1 MARVKKDR
9 RGKARSAVK
18 VSPNQVYYTFKR
30 ALNLQNGMTRA
41 QVDKCMLPA
50 YLALDNLSKGAG
62 DEAKCIDLVAAVTVG
77 IIFAENGIGVEFV
90 EDLNAALESLWR
102 MKRRAKKTCVW
113 GFDGDGI
120 VSMRTALELYEQQ
133 LGLASNQLIERA
145 IDEARIRV
153 CSDDN
158 YKDIEHFEPA
168 DEKSSE
174 AAA

>member
-77 IIFAENGIGVEFV
+77 IIFAENGIGV
-90 EDLNAALESLWR
+90 L
-102 MKRRAKKTCVW
+102 
-113 GFDGDGI
+113 
-120 VSMRTALELYEQQ
+120 
-133 LGLASNQLIERA
+133 
-145 IDEARIRV
+145 
-153 CSDDN
+153 
-158 YKDIEHFEPA
+158 
-168 DEKSSE
+168 
-174 AAA
+174 